1 MFCSIVVPID
11 LAEPVVSKR
20 AIDHAVMLAKLSKGR
35 VTLINVVPI
44 MPLMMLDT
52 VPVSFEA
59 EVAEKAKAA
68 MAELAATID
77 LPPERLETLV
87 RIGGIYHEVLEA
99 AEARKADLVVVGSH
113 RPGMATY
120 LIGSNATAIVRHA
133 TCSVLVIRQA
143 NLLPAESCQP
153 EVEAEKEK
161 EAISTAVSDLV

>member
-11 LAEPVVSKR
+11 LAEPAVTKR
-20 AIDHAVMLAKLSKGR
+20 AIDHAVMLARLSKGR
-35 VTLINVVPI
+35 VTLVNVVPI

-68 MAELAATID
+68 MAELVAKVD
-77 LPPERLETLV
+77 LPPEKLESIV
-87 RIGGIYHEVLEA
+87 RIGGIYHEVLDVA
-99 AEARKADLVVVGSH
+99 QSHKADLIVIGSH

-133 TCSVLVIRQA
+133 TCSVLVIRQE
-143 NLLPAESCQP
+143 NLLPAESCEP
-153 EVEAEKEK
+153 EVTPALEP
-161 EAISTAVSDLV
+161 V